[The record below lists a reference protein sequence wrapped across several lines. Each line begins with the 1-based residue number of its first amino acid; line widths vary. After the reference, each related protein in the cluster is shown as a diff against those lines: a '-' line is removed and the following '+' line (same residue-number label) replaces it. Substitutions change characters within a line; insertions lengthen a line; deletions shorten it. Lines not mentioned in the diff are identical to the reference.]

1 MKTKPIFVIGKW
13 LLLLGI
19 VLFFTA
25 FTVQTVGASDS
36 ETFRLRLDSC
46 SNKTVSYTIFGGNA
60 EREVYAAAVA
70 YKNGKMVDCRMR
82 VYVLTEK
89 ERNVEETFSEEFGC
103 VKVLLLDKV
112 SLKPLCKNAG
122 TEEKFSVLF
131 QDEDGTVLSEQ
142 LVKWG
147 ENAVLPEAPTKSGL
161 IFKGWNG
168 NYTSVCQD
176 TVITAE
182 YVDETAENVFTV
194 TGENGKV
201 GDLVKVSVDL
211 RGTVALCGFDMRLL
225 YDKDSL
231 EFVSTDTEFS
241 FDVMAN
247 HIADSGSIRFNFSST
262 KNKTRGGT
270 VLKAVFRIKE
280 QAKSA
285 TVVKLQAIDVVSADT
300 VIFGNLIDADYTTTE
315 GVVRINEE

>member
-1 MKTKPIFVIGKW
+1 MKTKPIFVIGKI

-19 VLFFTA
+19 VLFLTA

-36 ETFRLRLDSC
+36 ETFGLRLESC
-46 SNKTVSYTIFGGNA
+46 NNKMVSYTIFGGNA

-89 ERNVEETFSEEFGC
+89 ERNVEETFSEEFDC

-131 QDEDGTVLSEQ
+131 QDKDGTVLSEQ

-182 YVDETAENVFTV
+182 YVDETA
-194 TGENGKV
+194 
-201 GDLVKVSVDL
+201 
-211 RGTVALCGFDMRLL
+211 VALCGFDMRLL

-300 VIFGNLIDADYTTTE
+300 AIFGNLIDADYTTTE